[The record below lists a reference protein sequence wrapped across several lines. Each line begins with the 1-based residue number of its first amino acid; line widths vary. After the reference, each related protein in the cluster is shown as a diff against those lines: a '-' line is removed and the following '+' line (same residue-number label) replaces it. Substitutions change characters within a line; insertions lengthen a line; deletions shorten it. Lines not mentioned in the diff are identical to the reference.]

1 MIAPATSPGVPA
13 MRMSRSRYTLK
24 RMMVAVA
31 VVALAIAA
39 VRWERSMEALSA
51 EYSRHA
57 LAHRAK
63 VADDHLAMLRPSSD
77 PRAAELFERREAYR
91 RAMAEK
97 WNRAALFP
105 WLPVEPDPPR
115 PK

>member
-13 MRMSRSRYTLK
+13 MRMSRSRFTLK

-39 VRWERSMEALSA
+39 VRWERSMEAVSA
-51 EYSRHA
+51 EYSRRA

-63 VADDHLAMLRPSSD
+63 VADDHLAMLRSPSD
-77 PRAAELFERREAYR
+77 PRAAGLFERRKAYR
-91 RAMAEK
+91 GAMAEK
-97 WNRAALFP
+97 WNRAALYP
-105 WLPVEPDPPR
+105 WAPVAPDPPE
-115 PK
+115 PE

>member
-1 MIAPATSPGVPA
+1 
-13 MRMSRSRYTLK
+13 MRMPRFLFTLK

-51 EYSRHA
+51 DYSQHA

-63 VADDHLAMLRPSSD
+63 VADDHFAMLRTSSD
-77 PRAAELFERREAYR
+77 PRAAELFERRKAYR

-97 WNRAALFP
+97 WNRAALYP
-105 WLPVEPDPPR
+105 WVPVAPDPPE